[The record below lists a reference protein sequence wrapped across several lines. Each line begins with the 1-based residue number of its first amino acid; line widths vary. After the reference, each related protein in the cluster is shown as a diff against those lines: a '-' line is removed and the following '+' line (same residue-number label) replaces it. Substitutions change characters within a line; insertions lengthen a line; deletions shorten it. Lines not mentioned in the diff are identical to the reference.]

1 MIEVLN
7 QLSGAGQTW
16 LWAMFFVFLR
26 VSAAM
31 FMMPVFGESAV
42 PQRVKLAVAI
52 ALSAIVMPSIEV
64 QVPPFAGARSFMP
77 LGAETIIGLSIGLAL
92 RLFIMAVQIAGTMAA
107 QATSLSQFFGGAGA
121 EPQPAISQIM
131 MVSALALAAAGHLHV
146 RIAELFIRS
155 YSILPPGQFP
165 DPADLSRWGLA
176 QIAQSF
182 TTAFMLA
189 APFMV
194 AALIYNVAI
203 GVINRAMPQLMVSFI
218 GAPALTL
225 GGLVL
230 LMTADPVALQFWAN
244 GLQTFLAAP
253 FAGIP

>member
-1 MIEVLN
+1 MIEALN

-42 PQRVKLAVAI
+42 PQRVKLALAF
-52 ALSAIVMPSIEV
+52 AFAAIVMPSISA
-64 QVPPFAGARSFMP
+64 QVPPFAGAQSFLP
-77 LGAETIIGLSIGLAL
+77 LGAEAIIGLSIGLAL

-131 MVSALALAAAGHLHV
+131 MVSGLALAAAGHLHV
-146 RIAELFIRS
+146 RVAELFIRS
-155 YSILPPGQFP
+155 YTILPPGRFP
-165 DPADLSRWGLA
+165 DPADLSRWGLG

-189 APFMV
+189 APFIV

-230 LMTADPVALQFWAN
+230 LMTAAPVALQIWES